1 MLFTRFV
8 IKHFNEFQI
17 YQSVFCMIFSWLNN
31 DYLSLSKNCSNG
43 AASLSESNNF
53 PPGAICI
60 SSSLQDKFLLSLES
74 NDCVLVFFQI
84 SYITLKMSITVTIS
98 HNQLFIHRVE
108 CRSCFTTVIHILVLI
123 VHTPKLSL
131 KQSQIPQLQLGPSS
145 TS

>member
-1 MLFTRFV
+1 MLLNISKDFEF
-8 IKHFNEFQI
+8 IKVCFF
-17 YQSVFCMIFSWLNN
+17 MIFSWLNN
-31 DYLSLSKNCSNG
+31 DYLSLSKNCSSG
-43 AASLSESNNF
+43 AACLSESKNF
-53 PPGAICI
+53 PSEAICI
-60 SSSLQDKFLLSLES
+60 SSSLQDKFLLSLVS

-123 VHTPKLSL
+123 VHTPKLSH
-131 KQSQIPQLQLGPSS
+131 KQFQIPQLQLDPSS

>member
-8 IKHFNEFQI
+8 IKHFNGFRI

-31 DYLSLSKNCSNG
+31 DYLSVSKNCSGG
-43 AASLSESNNF
+43 AACLSESKNF
-53 PPGAICI
+53 PAGAICI
-60 SSSLQDKFLLSLES
+60 SSLQDKLLLSLVS

-123 VHTPKLSL
+123 VHTPKLSH
-131 KQSQIPQLQLGPSS
+131 KQFQIPQLQLDPSS